1 MIRLPVVVTMSMF
14 QDAALLFIGMAP
26 PPLARKLPARRTS
39 CISANGALEMS
50 TFGVSSP
57 GPLFSIETPVLTSS
71 TWPSSSAKML
81 ETRL

>member
-14 QDAALLFIGMAP
+14 QDAAFEFIGIAP
-26 PPLARKLPARRTS
+26 PPFDRKLPARRTS
-39 CISANGALEMS
+39 CISAKGALEMS
-50 TFGVSSP
+50 TSLAGLP
-57 GPLFSIETPVLTSS
+57 GPLFSIAMPFDTSS